1 MDRLGDLYKE
11 GHGVAQ
17 DYAEAKKW
25 YEKAAALGDMIAM
38 DNLGYLYENGQGVAV
53 DLEQALRWYQ
63 KAEEAGNFFA
73 LFHLVSL
80 KNKMNP
86 SK

>member
-1 MDRLGDLYKE
+1 
-11 GHGVAQ
+11 
-17 DYAEAKKW
+17 
-25 YEKAAALGDMIAM
+25 MIAM